1 MLNHDQLAL
10 RLERSGVF
18 IEGAG
23 RALPV
28 EIHAGRNLCEQW
40 FAAPSQLAAQEA
52 LAAYVRHYEECLA
65 PAVAYAPLDETE
77 AL

>member
-1 MLNHDQLAL
+1 MLNNETLCL

-23 RALPV
+23 RAVPV

-52 LAAYVRHYEECLA
+52 LAAYVRHYEQCIA
-65 PAVAYAPLDETE
+65 PAASYAPMDETE
-77 AL
+77 VL